1 MKHHTEPDGTLVV
14 TIDSRFIVGMLTGAA
29 LLCAVPIF
37 RSWLNGGTTPHD
49 ATPLIGSAMFLIGAF
64 FSYERNRFAF
74 DPHLKEV
81 RWSRRS
87 LMAKDEG
94 RMPFS
99 CLRSLTVQ
107 TAIGS
112 TKTTPLVRLALV
124 TDERDIP
131 LSMAYAGGMRREY
144 EELAIRIRRVMQ
156 MNAEPTDLLLDSLRA
171 ALAQGRKLD
180 AIKLVRMTKDVTL
193 EEAQQ
198 FVEQLAV
205 SPTAGSRSNYSPPS
219 S

>member
-1 MKHHTEPDGTLVV
+1 
-14 TIDSRFIVGMLTGAA
+14 
-29 LLCAVPIF
+29 
-37 RSWLNGGTTPHD
+37 
-49 ATPLIGSAMFLIGAF
+49 
-64 FSYERNRFAF
+64 
-74 DPHLKEV
+74 
-81 RWSRRS
+81 
-87 LMAKDEG
+87 
-94 RMPFS
+94 MPF
-99 CLRSLTVQ
+99 LFFRSLTVQ